1 MEQSTK
7 KIANVVIATV
17 LSVGVAAI
25 STQAVAKANCP
36 VEKCYG
42 IAKKA
47 KNDCGTQ
54 KHACAAQSKAN
65 GDKADW
71 MFVMKGNCDRTV
83 GGSLTPAADSV
94 PAKTTTTTTTTTTK
108 K

>member
-1 MEQSTK
+1 MEESTK

-17 LSVGVAAI
+17 LSIGVAAI
-25 STQAVAKANCP
+25 STQAVAKSKCP

-47 KNDCGTQ
+47 KNDCGTP
-54 KHACAAQSKAN
+54 KHACAAQSKSDGEKN
-65 GDKADW
+65 DW
-71 MFVMKGNCDRTV
+71 MFVMKGNCDRIV
-83 GGSLTPAADSV
+83 GGSLKPSADST
-94 PAKTTTTTTTTTTK
+94 PEKTDK